1 MRIECQLVKKVS
13 QKTGK
18 EYYVYYLPEVEKEIF
33 VEPTELKLLL
43 LLHKEV
49 K

>member
-13 QKTGK
+13 KQGK
-18 EYYVYYLPEVEKEIF
+18 EYYVYYMPEVEKEVY

-43 LLHKEV
+43 LLHKDV